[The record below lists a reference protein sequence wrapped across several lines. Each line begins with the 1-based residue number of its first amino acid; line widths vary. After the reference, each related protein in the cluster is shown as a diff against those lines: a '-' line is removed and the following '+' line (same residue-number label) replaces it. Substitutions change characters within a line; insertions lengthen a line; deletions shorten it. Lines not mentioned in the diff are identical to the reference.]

1 MICKKYLINYIFCKT
16 HSRKVVRF
24 YMRDD
29 EKFEIIRALD
39 LLPHISGA
47 SWAMLWF
54 RVNGI
59 KNPSKDEF
67 REKTVEYF
75 SKIVPLLESFEGKKE
90 FEDIN
95 HYMKNRFE
103 EEKKLIMSG
112 ENSEVEKRYQRYL
125 DYG

>member
-1 MICKKYLINYIFCKT
+1 MQGWIDEDEMTKEILYSIKACRCRHDCYIFCKT

-29 EKFEIIRALD
+29 EKGEIIRALD

-59 KNPSKDEF
+59 KNPSKDN
-67 REKTVEYF
+67 
-75 SKIVPLLESFEGKKE
+75 L
-90 FEDIN
+90 
-95 HYMKNRFE
+95 
-103 EEKKLIMSG
+103 EKKPSNI
-112 ENSEVEKRYQRYL
+112 
-125 DYG
+125 

>member
-1 MICKKYLINYIFCKT
+1 
-16 HSRKVVRF
+16 
-24 YMRDD
+24 MRDD
-29 EKFEIIRALD
+29 DKFEIIRALD
-39 LLPHISGA
+39 LLPQIAGS

-59 KNPSKDEF
+59 KEPSEDEF

-75 SKIVPLLESFEGKKE
+75 SKIVPLLESFEDKKK

-95 HYMKNRFE
+95 NYMRNRFE

-112 ENSEVEKRYQRYL
+112 ENKEVEKRYQRYL

>member
-1 MICKKYLINYIFCKT
+1 MPQIAG
-16 HSRKVVRF
+16 S
-24 YMRDD
+24 
-29 EKFEIIRALD
+29 
-39 LLPHISGA
+39 

-59 KNPSKDEF
+59 KEPSNDEF

-75 SKIVPLLESFEGKKE
+75 TKIVPLLESFEDKKE

-95 HYMKNRFE
+95 NYMRNRFE

-112 ENSEVEKRYQRYL
+112 ENKEVEKRYQRYL

>member
-1 MICKKYLINYIFCKT
+1 
-16 HSRKVVRF
+16 
-24 YMRDD
+24 MRDD
-29 EKFEIIRALD
+29 DKFEIIRALD
-39 LLPHISGA
+39 LLPHITGS

-75 SKIVPLLESFEGKKE
+75 TKILPLLESLEGEKG

-95 HYMKNRFE
+95 HYVRNRFE

-112 ENSEVEKRYQRYL
+112 DNKEVEKRYQRYL